1 MINKYIKKLLAPIF
15 VSLFFLINM
24 ASAGYADTTVSAEVG
39 FIFNTL
45 LFLICGF
52 LVMFMAAGFA
62 MLESGM
68 VTSKSVSVICAKNIG
83 LFSIAGIMFW
93 MFGYNVAYGIPE
105 GGYIGKFI
113 PWSDSSKIATGY
125 ADGSDWYFQMVFCAT
140 TCSIVSGTL
149 AERIKLWPFFLFAA
163 ILTGFLYPFVMGW
176 QWGGGWLA
184 AAGFSDFAGSTL
196 VHSTGG
202 AAALAGAILLGPRL
216 GRFTKSGAPSP
227 VKPFAASS
235 IPLVTIGVFIL
246 WLGWFGFNG
255 GSQLAMGTGDD
266 AIAVSKIFINT
277 NLAACGGVMAA
288 AMITRLNFGKTDVV
302 QMLNGAI
309 GGLVAITAEPL
320 MPSPLAAILIG
331 AVGGIIVVY
340 GTKFL
345 FAMKID
351 DVVGAIPA
359 HLFAGIWGTLA
370 VPITNSGANFGTQLL
385 GVIAINGTVFV
396 ISLIVWQIM
405 KSTMGI
411 RLSKEGETKGTDVT
425 ETGVIAYAIRD

>member
-1 MINKYIKKLLAPIF
+1 MKLKILISL
-15 VSLFFLINM
+15 VSLLILTTP
-24 ASAGYADTTVSAEVG
+24 SYAETTVSAEVS
-39 FIFNTL
+39 FIFNTF
-45 LFLICGF
+45 LFLVCGF

-93 MFGYNVAYGIPE
+93 LFGYNLAYGIPE
-105 GGYIGKFI
+105 GGFVGKFL
-113 PWSDSSKIATGY
+113 PWSDASSLEKPY
-125 ADGSDWYFQMVFCAT
+125 SDGSDWYFQMVFCAT
-140 TCSIVSGTL
+140 TVSIVSGTL

-163 ILTGFLYPFVMGW
+163 LLSGILYPIVMGW

-184 AAGFSDFAGSTL
+184 ALGFSDFAGSTL

-202 AAALAGAILLGPRL
+202 AAALAGAIILGART
-216 GRFTKSGAPSP
+216 GRFKNKGEPSP

-255 GSQLAMGTGDD
+255 GSQLSMGTFDD
-266 AIAVSKIFINT
+266 AVAVSKIFINT
-277 NLAACGGVMAA
+277 NLAACGGVLAA
-288 AMITRLNFGKTDVV
+288 GIITRLMIGKTDVI

-331 AVGGIIVVY
+331 AVGGIIVVF
-340 GTKFL
+340 GTRLL
-345 FAMKID
+345 FSLKID
-351 DVVGAIPA
+351 DVVGAVPA
-359 HLFAGIWGTLA
+359 HLFAGVWGTLA
-370 VPITNSGANFGTQLL
+370 VPLTNPAANFGSQII
-385 GVIAINGTVFV
+385 GIISINLFIFFV
-396 ISLIVWQIM
+396 SILVWTIM
-405 KSTMGI
+405 KRTFGI
-411 RLSKEGETKGTDVT
+411 RLSKVAEIKGTDVS
-425 ETGVIAYAIRD
+425 EVGVIAYAIRD

>member
-1 MINKYIKKLLAPIF
+1 MSKLFKKLIGPL
-15 VSLFFLINM
+15 VSLFFLLNM
-24 ASAGYADTTVSAEVG
+24 TSTGYAETTVSAEIG

-52 LVMFMAAGFA
+52 LVFFMACGFA

-83 LFSIAGIMFW
+83 LVSIAGIMFW
-93 MFGYNVAYGIPE
+93 MFGYNLAYGIPE

-113 PWSDSSKIATGY
+113 PWSDASKIDTGY

-140 TCSIVSGTL
+140 TVSIVSGTL

-163 ILTGFLYPFVMGW
+163 ILSGILYPIVMGW

-184 AAGFSDFAGSTL
+184 VAGFSDFAGSTL

-202 AAALAGAILLGPRL
+202 AAALAGAIILGPRL
-216 GRFTKSGAPSP
+216 GRFTKSGAAAP

-235 IPLVTIGVFIL
+235 IPLVTLGVFVL

-255 GSQLAMGTGDD
+255 GSQLAIGTATD
-266 AIAVSKIFINT
+266 AIAVSKIFLNT
-277 NLAACGGVMAA
+277 FLAGAGGVLAAA
-288 AMITRLNFGKTDVV
+288 ITTRLGFGKTDVI
-302 QMLNGAI
+302 QMLNGCI

-320 MPSPLAAILIG
+320 MPSPLASILIG
-331 AVGGIIVVY
+331 AVGGVIVVY
-340 GTKFL
+340 GTKLL
-345 FAMKID
+345 FSLKID

-370 VPITNSGANFGTQLL
+370 VPITNSGASFGTQLL
-385 GVIAINGTVFV
+385 GVVSINAFVFIV
-396 ISLIVWQIM
+396 SFIVWFLM
-405 KSTMGI
+405 KSTFGI
-411 RLSKEGETKGTDVT
+411 RLSKEGEIKGTDVT